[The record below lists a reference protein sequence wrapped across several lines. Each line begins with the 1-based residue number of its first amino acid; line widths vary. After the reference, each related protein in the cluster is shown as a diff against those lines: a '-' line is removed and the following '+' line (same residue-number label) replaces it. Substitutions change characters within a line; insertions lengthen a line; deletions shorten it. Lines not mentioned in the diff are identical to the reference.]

1 MQTGLMLDAH
11 LLLWLLL
18 LPLLLLFFSFWFLAS
33 FLFLYVDL
41 CVSACIFVLQCVELS
56 LARFTFAN
64 RQHHPVGDFVV
75 AIYCQPIRWWYFI
88 SNQIIWT
95 KPRKRK
101 MENVMTS
108 RERESDGWMAS
119 KNWQKLAVKYEMNI
133 NGSYHLNEQKRDN
146 AIRRT
151 AKYTCVSLRRL
162 ILFYVILCWVFVSL
176 DRFNWNSF

>member
-1 MQTGLMLDAH
+1 MMQTGLMLDAH

-75 AIYCQPIRWWYFI
+75 AIYCQPIR
-88 SNQIIWT
+88 
-95 KPRKRK
+95 
-101 MENVMTS
+101 
-108 RERESDGWMAS
+108 
-119 KNWQKLAVKYEMNI
+119 
-133 NGSYHLNEQKRDN
+133 
-146 AIRRT
+146 
-151 AKYTCVSLRRL
+151 
-162 ILFYVILCWVFVSL
+162 
-176 DRFNWNSF
+176 